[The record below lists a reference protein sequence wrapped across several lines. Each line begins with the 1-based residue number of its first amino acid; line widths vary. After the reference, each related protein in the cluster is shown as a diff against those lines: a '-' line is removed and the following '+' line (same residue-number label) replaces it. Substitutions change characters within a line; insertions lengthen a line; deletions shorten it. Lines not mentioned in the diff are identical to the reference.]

1 MKLDFNCKSIDFSE
15 NKVTGTYSK
24 SKENIG
30 TEDKFNDKLESVDK
44 KTDKKSGHI
53 DEQEPDK
60 KNIDDLDYRNLYS
73 FLEGLLCGMTEHLND
88 ANTIDIN
95 KLNDFIGNI
104 KLNKSIDQGDLETII
119 NTINSI
125 FSDGSMKDMVNQQDS
140 VNYLGKEFNKL
151 EGLTDLMNKEAGNLE
166 VKKLLDLIKGNNNEI
181 SKSTGF
187 DNFEGTFSE
196 DKDNFFDLLD
206 IKKQTLITEKVPKS
220 ESVCVL
226 EKIANL
232 NSFNKNLNTEFS
244 FDVEAKHNLNNLS
257 QNNDL
262 EVRDISGDKI
272 TSYITSTNT
281 QQDIV
286 GAFKYIKFNGLE
298 QMTIRLKPDEL
309 GEMNIKLSKK
319 NGEMIGIITVTNKS
333 VYELVNKNTL
343 DLKQHLESLNINI
356 KEINVNVSDQG
367 SQQFDLSK
375 KDFDREKYRE
385 ENHRQHN
392 RDDKEEL
399 STEVKSIK
407 EENTEDRLDV
417 LA

>member
-1 MKLDFNCKSIDFSE
+1 
-15 NKVTGTYSK
+15 
-24 SKENIG
+24 
-30 TEDKFNDKLESVDK
+30 
-44 KTDKKSGHI
+44 
-53 DEQEPDK
+53 
-60 KNIDDLDYRNLYS
+60 
-73 FLEGLLCGMTEHLND
+73 MTEHLND

-244 FDVEAKHNLNNLS
+244 FDVEAKYNLNNLS

-319 NGEMIGIITVTNKS
+319 DGEMIGIITVTNKS

>member
-244 FDVEAKHNLNNLS
+244 FDVEAKNNLNNLS

-319 NGEMIGIITVTNKS
+319 DGEMIGIITVTNKS

>member
-24 SKENIG
+24 SKDNIG
-30 TEDKFNDKLESVDK
+30 TEDKFNDKLKSVDK

-53 DEQEPDK
+53 DEQEPER
-60 KNIDDLDYRNLYS
+60 KNIDDLDYRDLYS
-73 FLEGLLCGMTEHLND
+73 FLEGLLCEMTEHLND

-104 KLNKSIDQGDLETII
+104 KLNKSIDQGDLETLI

-125 FSDGSMKDMVNQQDS
+125 FSDGRMKDMVNQQDN
-140 VNYLGKEFNKL
+140 VNYLGKEFNQL
-151 EGLTDLMNKEAGNLE
+151 EGLTDLMNKDTDNLE
-166 VKKLLDLIKGNNNEI
+166 VKKLLDIIKGNNKKI

-206 IKKQTLITEKVPKS
+206 LKKQTLVTEKVPKS

-262 EVRDISGDKI
+262 EVRDMSGDKI

-286 GAFKYIKFNGLE
+286 KAFKYIKFNGLE

-319 NGEMIGIITVTNKS
+319 DGEMIGIITVTNKS

-367 SQQFDLSK
+367 SQHFDLSK

-385 ENHRQHN
+385 ENHRQYN

>member
-104 KLNKSIDQGDLETII
+104 KLNKSIEQGDLETII

-244 FDVEAKHNLNNLS
+244 FDVEAKNNLNNLS

-319 NGEMIGIITVTNKS
+319 DGEMIGIITVTNKS

>member
-24 SKENIG
+24 SKDNIG
-30 TEDKFNDKLESVDK
+30 TEDKFNDKLKSVDK

-53 DEQEPDK
+53 DEQEPER
-60 KNIDDLDYRNLYS
+60 KNIDDLDYRDLYS
-73 FLEGLLCGMTEHLND
+73 FLEGLLCEMTEHLND

-104 KLNKSIDQGDLETII
+104 KLNKSIDQGDLETLI

-125 FSDGSMKDMVNQQDS
+125 FSDGRMKDMVNQQDN
-140 VNYLGKEFNKL
+140 VNYLGKEFNQL
-151 EGLTDLMNKEAGNLE
+151 EGLTDLMNKDTDNLE
-166 VKKLLDLIKGNNNEI
+166 VKKLLDIIKGNNKKI

-206 IKKQTLITEKVPKS
+206 IKKQTLVTEKVPKS

-262 EVRDISGDKI
+262 EVRDMSGDKI

-286 GAFKYIKFNGLE
+286 KAFKYIKFNGLE

-319 NGEMIGIITVTNKS
+319 DGEMIGIITVTNKS

-385 ENHRQHN
+385 ENHRQYN

>member
-1 MKLDFNCKSIDFSE
+1 
-15 NKVTGTYSK
+15 
-24 SKENIG
+24 
-30 TEDKFNDKLESVDK
+30 
-44 KTDKKSGHI
+44 
-53 DEQEPDK
+53 
-60 KNIDDLDYRNLYS
+60 
-73 FLEGLLCGMTEHLND
+73 
-88 ANTIDIN
+88 
-95 KLNDFIGNI
+95 
-104 KLNKSIDQGDLETII
+104 
-119 NTINSI
+119 
-125 FSDGSMKDMVNQQDS
+125 MVNRQDS
-140 VNYLGKEFNKL
+140 VNYLGKEFNQL
-151 EGLTDLMNKEAGNLE
+151 EGLTDLMNKDTDNLE
-166 VKKLLDLIKGNNNEI
+166 VKKLLDIIKGNNKEI

-196 DKDNFFDLLD
+196 DKDNFLDLLD
-206 IKKQTLITEKVPKS
+206 IKKQTLVTEKVPKS

-262 EVRDISGDKI
+262 EVRDMSGDKI

-286 GAFKYIKFNGLE
+286 KAFKYIKFNGLE

-319 NGEMIGIITVTNKS
+319 DGEMIGIITVTNKS

-385 ENHRQHN
+385 ENHRQYN

>member
-151 EGLTDLMNKEAGNLE
+151 EGLTDLMNKEADNLE

-262 EVRDISGDKI
+262 EVRDISGNKI

-319 NGEMIGIITVTNKS
+319 DGEMIGIITVTNKS

-385 ENHRQHN
+385 ENHRQYN

-407 EENTEDRLDV
+407 EENNEDRLDV

>member
-1 MKLDFNCKSIDFSE
+1 
-15 NKVTGTYSK
+15 
-24 SKENIG
+24 
-30 TEDKFNDKLESVDK
+30 
-44 KTDKKSGHI
+44 
-53 DEQEPDK
+53 
-60 KNIDDLDYRNLYS
+60 
-73 FLEGLLCGMTEHLND
+73 MTEHLND

-319 NGEMIGIITVTNKS
+319 DGEMIGIITVTNKS